1 MRLVNIWGKSP
12 SGTWS
17 CAANMR
23 QLVNEDM
30 TAEPLGKRFQ
40 SAAGTQIYYPVQV
53 LVKTVPLSF
62 EVCGDKALSDLMHV
76 LQYGELYLDGAV
88 YPEQTVEIAPCDLS
102 RGTCVVVSG
111 NVSIVTVS
119 ASREL
124 YQVSFPVTRQ
134 NGQEE
139 SGEIPYFAPLFNNG
153 SISFSGVEIVQDSK
167 GTPFWPLAY
176 LQSRSG
182 KRLADG
188 SVQLPDYTTES
199 TDVIYLHFYVGANL
213 LQAAPPK
220 ILTYGVNGYPNE
232 ERDLT
237 AYFQDSSGN
246 WIGSVI
252 GIGITGAVTNAY
264 VRMQCGDIDRIYR
277 LRIDAPNFREDEI

>member
-1 MRLVNIWGKSP
+1 MNI
-12 SGTWS
+12 
-17 CAANMR
+17 
-23 QLVNEDM
+23 
-30 TAEPLGKRFQ
+30 
-40 SAAGTQIYYPVQV
+40 I
-53 LVKTVPLSF
+53 
-62 EVCGDKALSDLMHV
+62 
-76 LQYGELYLDGAV
+76 QYGELYLDGAV
-88 YPEQTVEIAPCDLS
+88 YPEQTVEIAPCDLF

-134 NGQEE
+134 NGQEK

-167 GTPFWPLAY
+167 GTPFSPLAY

-220 ILTYGVNGYPNE
+220 VLVCGIAGKPDTEV
-232 ERDLT
+232 DLT
-237 AYFQDSSGN
+237 EYFRDSDGG
-246 WIGSVI
+246 WKGSVL

>member
-1 MRLVNIWGKSP
+1 MIL
-12 SGTWS
+12 
-17 CAANMR
+17 
-23 QLVNEDM
+23 
-30 TAEPLGKRFQ
+30 
-40 SAAGTQIYYPVQV
+40 
-53 LVKTVPLSF
+53 
-62 EVCGDKALSDLMHV
+62 
-76 LQYGELYLDGAV
+76 
-88 YPEQTVEIAPCDLS
+88 
-102 RGTCVVVSG
+102 SG
-111 NVSIVTVS
+111 NVSVTTISV
-119 ASREL
+119 SREI
-124 YQVSFPVTRQ
+124 YRVSFSAIRQ
-134 NGQEE
+134 LGQEE
-139 SGEIPYFAPLFNNG
+139 FGEIPYFAPLFSN
-153 SISFSGVEIVQDSK
+153 SQISFSGVEIVQDSN
-167 GTPFWPLAY
+167 GTPFSPLAY

-213 LQAAPPK
+213 LQAASPK
-220 ILTYGVNGYPNE
+220 ILIYGVNGYPNA

-252 GIGITGAVTNAY
+252 GIGITGTVTNAY

>member
-1 MRLVNIWGKSP
+1 MRLVNIWAKSP
-12 SGTWS
+12 RGTWS
-17 CAANMR
+17 CAPNAI
-23 QLVNEDM
+23 QLVNDTV

-40 SAAGTQIYYPVQV
+40 SASGGQIYYPVA
-53 LVKTVPLSF
+53 LVTSIPLAF
-62 EVCGDKALSDLMHV
+62 EISGNDALYQLMNII
-76 LQYGELYLDGAV
+76 QYGELYLDGAV
-88 YPEQTVEIAPCDLS
+88 YPEQNVEIAPCDLY

-134 NGQEE
+134 NGQEA

-153 SISFSGVEIVQDSK
+153 SISFSGVEIVQDSN
-167 GTPFWPLAY
+167 GTPFSSPVY
-176 LQSRSG
+176 LRSGSG

-188 SVQLPDYTTES
+188 SVQLPAYTTEN
-199 TDVIYLHFYVGANL
+199 TERVYVHFYVGAQL

-220 ILTYGVNGYPNE
+220 VLVCGIAGKPDTEV
-232 ERDLT
+232 DLT
-237 AYFQDSSGN
+237 GYFQTSDGK
-246 WIGSVI
+246 WTGSVL
-252 GIGITGAVTNAY
+252 GIGITGTVTNAY

>member
-1 MRLVNIWGKSP
+1 MNI
-12 SGTWS
+12 
-17 CAANMR
+17 
-23 QLVNEDM
+23 
-30 TAEPLGKRFQ
+30 
-40 SAAGTQIYYPVQV
+40 I
-53 LVKTVPLSF
+53 
-62 EVCGDKALSDLMHV
+62 
-76 LQYGELYLDGAV
+76 QYGELYLDGAV
-88 YPEQTVEIAPCDLS
+88 YPEQTVEIAPCDLF

-134 NGQEE
+134 NGQEK

-167 GTPFWPLAY
+167 GTPFSPLAY

-220 ILTYGVNGYPNE
+220 VLVCGIAGKPDTEV
-232 ERDLT
+232 DLT
-237 AYFQDSSGN
+237 EYFRDSDGG
-246 WIGSVI
+246 WKGSVL

-264 VRMQCGDIDRIYR
+264 VRMQCGDIDRIYCLLYTSPSPR
-277 LRIDAPNFREDEI
+277 D